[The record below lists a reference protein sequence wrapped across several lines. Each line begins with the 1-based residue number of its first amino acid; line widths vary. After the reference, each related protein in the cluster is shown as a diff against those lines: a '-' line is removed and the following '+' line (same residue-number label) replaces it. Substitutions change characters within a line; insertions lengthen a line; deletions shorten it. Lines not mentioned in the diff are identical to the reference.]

1 MKPDLD
7 FDALAALSISELT
20 DRFRALYGQD
30 PPKHIR
36 RGLLT
41 RAVAHRLQEIAAG
54 GPDAAL
60 AGRLAKLAEALRGG
74 GEIDVAP
81 RPATKAGTRLIREW
95 QGETH
100 TVTVTDAGFLYQGKV
115 HRSLSGI
122 ARQIT
127 GTRWSGPA
135 FFGLDRG
142 RTP

>member
-1 MKPDLD
+1 MRHNLDLD
-7 FDALAALSISELT
+7 GLAALSMPALAE
-20 DRFRALYGQD
+20 RFRVLYRQD
-30 PPKHIR
+30 PPKKIR
-36 RGLLT
+36 RALLT
-41 RAVAHRLQEIAAG
+41 RAVAHRMQEIAAG

-60 AGRLAKLAEALRGG
+60 AARLAKLAEALRGG
-74 GEIDVAP
+74 GEIDVQP
-81 RPATKAGTRLIREW
+81 RPATKPGTRLIREW

-100 TVTVTDAGFLYQGKV
+100 TVTVTDAGFLYQGGV

-142 RTP
+142 QRP

>member
-1 MKPDLD
+1 MTPDLD
-7 FDALAALSISELT
+7 FDSLAEQSISKLT
-20 DRFRALYGQD
+20 DRFHVLYGQD

-41 RAVAHRLQEIAAG
+41 RAVAHRLQENAAG
-54 GPDAAL
+54 GPDAAM
-60 AGRLAKLAEALRGG
+60 ASRLGKLAEALRGG
-74 GEIDVAP
+74 SEIDVAP

-100 TVTVTDAGFLYQGKV
+100 TVTVTDAGFLYRGKV

-142 RTP
+142 RAP